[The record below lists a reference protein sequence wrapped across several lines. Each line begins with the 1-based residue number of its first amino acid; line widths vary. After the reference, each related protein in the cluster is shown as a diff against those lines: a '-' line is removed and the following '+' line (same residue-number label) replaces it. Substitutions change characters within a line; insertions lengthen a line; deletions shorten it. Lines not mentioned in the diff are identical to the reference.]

1 MLELLR
7 TLGSNWHRS
16 LKIFVTGIRGLMA
29 IILAAGR
36 GERTVGSKL
45 AWATKWHKTNT
56 WLLTDGNNNLAPAV
70 FFGFTESLKPFT
82 STFSAMCTLG

>member
-7 TLGSNWHRS
+7 TLDSNGHRS
-16 LKIFVTGIRGLMA
+16 LKIFVKALGLR
-29 IILAAGR
+29 AGR
-36 GERTVGSKL
+36 GGRTVGSKL

-56 WLLTDGNNNLAPAV
+56 WPLTDGNNNLAPVV

-82 STFSAMCTLG
+82 SSFSAMCAL